1 LKEVNMQRLRCAL
14 LVSLAVVWI
23 GSFAAVAVQMRPGA
37 RGGHDD
43 KRHDRGKATA
53 VDVALAFSERDQ
65 QLIRSYFAGG
75 GRGLP
80 PGLAKRGGN
89 LPPGLEKHL
98 QRNGTLPPG
107 LQKRVQPFPVELTRQ
122 LPALPSGCSRV
133 ILEGRALILDR
144 NNKILD
150 LMAVVR

>member
-23 GSFAAVAVQMRPGA
+23 GSFAAVQMRPEA
-37 RGGHDD
+37 RGGYDG
-43 KRHDRGKATA
+43 KKHDRGKAAA
-53 VDVALAFSERDQ
+53 VDVALVFSERDQ
-65 QLIRSYFAGG
+65 QLIRSYYGGG

-98 QRNGTLPPG
+98 RRNGTLPPG

-122 LPALPSGCSRV
+122 LPPLPSGYSRV
-133 ILEGRALILDR
+133 VLEGRALILNR
-144 NNKILD
+144 NNTILD
-150 LMAVVR
+150 LMVVVR